1 MFLKEGSTTSTGEV
15 ERLVEA
21 SQTGQRCAF
30 DELVRMYQRRTMRA
44 ALRILCDVNE
54 AAEAVQD
61 GFVKAYVEIGKLRDV
76 RRFEV
81 WLLRIVVNTAISR
94 QRARRRRL
102 KRIRIAEEFEDN
114 KTAGPVE
121 RISEMELKEA
131 IKEAMGNLSKKEA
144 KAIGLFGMEGLS
156 QEKTARIMSCSAGAV
171 RWHVFK
177 ARQKLKVLLK
187 EFLE

>member
-21 SQTGQRCAF
+21 SQAGQRCAF
-30 DELVRMYQRRTMRA
+30 DELVRMYQRRAMRA
-44 ALRILCDVNE
+44 ALRILGDVNE

-94 QRARRRRL
+94 QRARKRRL
-102 KRIRIAEEFEDN
+102 KRIQIAEELEDK

-144 KAIGLFGMEGLS
+144 KAIGLFGMDGLS
-156 QEKTARIMSCSAGAV
+156 QEKAARIMGCSAGAV